1 MSKQPL
7 RVTESGEIRW
17 ADGTKLTGTGS
28 FDPGKNPATH
38 GHGDFL
44 ASPPELEI
52 VVPAMPG
59 VPVPKILTSAIDRA
73 RAEGESRGLKLREI
87 DLMTVS
93 IFNDVVTPEGTTVLL
108 YEYIASFSD
117 AKNGKAS

>member
-1 MSKQPL
+1 MSADKVASVDANGMI
-7 RVTESGEIRW
+7 RIAGEIVTH
-17 ADGTKLTGTGS
+17 GTGT
-28 FDPGKNPATH
+28 FKE
-38 GHGDFL
+38 
-44 ASPPELEI
+44 SPPELEI

-117 AKNGKAS
+117 AKKCGGS